1 MSLCNRELCPAVRS
15 LTLPDARFKSA
26 RITVGLFMPLTK
38 ETVEEQAVLPFLLT
52 RACAKYPDFT
62 ALQRRLNRL
71 YGAAVS
77 GDVARVGE
85 TQALLL
91 TAECTADRYA
101 LHGES
106 VSADCAA
113 LLCEMLFAPALE
125 NGVFRRQDVEIEK
138 RCLAQTVGAQVNE
151 KQWYARCQAE
161 KLLCPDEAY
170 SIGRYGEV
178 SRIEALTPEQVTAAW
193 KRVLREATVQILVQ
207 DEDELP
213 AVEDAFRR
221 GFSAVE
227 ERNPTPCV
235 TAILQPRETVRRIE
249 RMDVNQSKLV
259 MGFATGCAGDDEGVP
274 AMRLMCALLG
284 GTATSLLMRNVREKL
299 SLCYYCSAQY
309 DRLKGVVMVQSG
321 VEEANAA
328 RTEEE
333 VLRQIACIADGEFT
347 DAQLDETRRAMGQ
360 AFEGVGDASAA
371 IGAWYVAQGLA
382 KTLKTPEETKKEIE
396 AITREQV
403 IEAAKALRL
412 GCVYLLAPKGGQ
424 DDE

>member
-1 MSLCNRELCPAVRS
+1 MSLCNRELCPAVRC

-26 RITVGLFMPLTK
+26 RITVGLFMPLAK

-101 LHGES
+101 LNGETLS
-106 VSADCAA
+106 TDCAA

-125 NGVFRRQDVEIEK
+125 NGVFREQDVEIEK
-138 RCLAQTVGAQVNE
+138 RCLAQTVAAQINE
-151 KQWYARCQAE
+151 KQWYALCQAE

-178 SRIEALTPEQVTAAW
+178 GRIEALTPERITAAW

-207 DEDELP
+207 DEGALP
-213 AVEDAFRR
+213 AVEEAFHQ

-227 ERNPTPCV
+227 GRSPVPCV
-235 TAILQPRETVRRIE
+235 TVKLQQRETVRRTE
-249 RMDVNQSKLV
+249 RLDVNQCKLV
-259 MGFATGCAGDDEGVP
+259 MAFAAGCAGDDEGVP

-309 DRLKGVVMVQSG
+309 DRLKGVVVVQSG

-333 VLRQIACIADGEFT
+333 VLRQIACIAAGEFT
-347 DAQLDETRRAMGQ
+347 DAQLDETRRAMEQ
-360 AFEGVGDASAA
+360 AFEGVNDAGAA

-382 KTLKTPEETKKEIE
+382 KTIKTPEETKKEIE
-396 AITREQV
+396 AVTREQV
-403 IEAAKALRL
+403 IEAAKALQL